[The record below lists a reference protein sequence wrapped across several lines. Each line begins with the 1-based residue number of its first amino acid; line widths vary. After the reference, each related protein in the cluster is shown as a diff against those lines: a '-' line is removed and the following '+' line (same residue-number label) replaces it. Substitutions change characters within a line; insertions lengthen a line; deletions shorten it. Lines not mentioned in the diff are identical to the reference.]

1 MEIILQYYLNELIA
15 VAIAFVVCFVTIPVV
30 IEVSRQNNLLD
41 KPDYRKQH
49 KAPIPTMGGIGVVA
63 GVLASAFVWMK
74 LLSLVESCCISFS
87 IVMLLTTGVL
97 DDLKGLSALKRLLVQ
112 LFAGVLAVYAG
123 FVVHIPEGL
132 FGLTNMPLYMDYVFT
147 VFLIAGVTNSFNLI
161 DGIDGLAGG
170 IGLINSVCFGIFFLY
185 LGYIPFAILS
195 FSLGAA
201 LLAFLFYNFS
211 PAMIF
216 MGDTG
221 SLVLG
226 YLMVLFAIKV
236 MNLSAM
242 TTDANTFLLLVFA
255 LLLIP
260 VIDTLRV
267 FLFRAL
273 KSKSPF
279 SADRSHIHHLL
290 LKTGLNHR
298 KASLILYAAN
308 ILMIITAFLLRSMN
322 TEFALFL
329 LVLTA
334 IVLIEILSIKRLFRI
349 RTRVKHLY
357 EDYKEMS
364 RDNQLL
370 MKYLKEKNDL

>member
-1 MEIILQYYLNELIA
+1 MELLLQYYSSELLA
-15 VAIAFVVCFVTIPVV
+15 AAIAFVVCFITIPVV
-30 IEVSRQNNLLD
+30 IEVSKRNNLLD
-41 KPDYRKQH
+41 KPDHRKQH
-49 KAPIPTMGGIGVVA
+49 KAPIPTMGGIGVVS
-63 GVLASAFVWMK
+63 GVLASSFVWIN
-74 LLSLVESCCISFS
+74 LLPLLEVGCILFT
-87 IVMLLTTGVL
+87 IVLLLTTGVL
-97 DDLKGLSALKRLLVQ
+97 DDMKGLSALKRLLVQ

-132 FGLTNMPLYMDYVFT
+132 FGLPILPVYIDYAFT

-170 IGLINSVCFGIFFLY
+170 IGLINSVCFGVFFLY
-185 LGYIPFAILS
+185 LGYTPFAILS

-201 LLAFLFYNFS
+201 LLAFLFYNFN
-211 PAMIF
+211 PASIF

-226 YLMVLFAIKV
+226 YLMVLFGIKI
-236 MNLSAM
+236 MNLSAV
-242 TTDANTFLLLVFA
+242 TADADMFFLLVFA

-290 LKTGLNHR
+290 LKTGFNHK
-298 KASLILYAAN
+298 KASLILYCSN
-308 ILMIITAFLLRSMN
+308 IFMIVTAYLLRSMR

-329 LVLTA
+329 LLLTA
-334 IVLIEILSIKRLFRI
+334 IMLIEMLSIKRLFKV

-357 EDYKEMS
+357 EDYKELS
-364 RDNQLL
+364 SDNQLL
-370 MKYLKEKNDL
+370 MKYLKQK